1 VLRWLT
7 ERRRRHLL
15 ETPFPDAWRATLDR
29 NVAAVRRL
37 DDAQRRRLHELVQVF
52 VAEKHWEG
60 CGGLEMTDE
69 VRVTIAGCACLMLL
83 ARDHDLFAEVQSILV
98 YPTAVVGPTRLDL
111 GWLARTPIPQRNV
124 VAGESHHHGP
134 VILAW
139 DAVLAGAAAAD
150 DGRNV
155 VIHEFAHKI
164 DDLDG
169 ATDGTPPLPR
179 AALRAWVEACATAFL
194 AHRARL
200 ERGEPSFLRDYAAAS
215 EAEFFAVASEA
226 YFEQPA
232 RFAAELPEV
241 YAVLRDFYGWELTG
255 DRAG

>member
-15 ETPFPDAWRATLDR
+15 ETPFPDAWRDILDR
-29 NVAAVRRL
+29 NVGAYRRL

-52 VAEKHWEG
+52 VAEKHD
-60 CGGLEMTDE
+60 LTDE

-111 GWLARTPIPQRNV
+111 GWLARTPVPQRNV
-124 VAGESHHHGP
+124 VSGESHHHGP

-139 DAVLAGAAAAD
+139 DAVVSGAADAD

-155 VIHEFAHKI
+155 VIHELAHKI

-179 AALRAWVEACATAFL
+179 AARRAWVQACATAFL
-194 AHRARL
+194 AHRERMA
-200 ERGEPSFLRDYAAAS
+200 RGEPSFLRDYAAAS

-226 YFEQPA
+226 YFERPA

-241 YAVLRDFYGWELTG
+241 YAVLRDFYGWELPPLQ
-255 DRAG
+255 